1 MNGTLHNTSIDKGQK
16 IATVNYE
23 AAVLGNVQAANSATH
38 PLLWSSKAHNP
49 RFFCNIYQDQS
60 VLSNGKH
67 GHVIVDGAYEAAS
80 RSLKLS

>member
-1 MNGTLHNTSIDKGQK
+1 MNRTLHNTSIDKGQK

-49 RFFCNIYQDQS
+49 RFFCNIHQIQAM
-60 VLSNGKH
+60 LSNGKH
-67 GHVIVDGAYEAAS
+67 GHIIVDGTYEAAN
-80 RSLKLS
+80 RSLKRS